1 MKIMIVE
8 DDLLIRN
15 QLKKELEQ
23 WEYTIIDVEDFSKTL
38 SIFEDSEPD
47 LVLMDIKLPIY
58 DGYHFTKRIRSISS
72 VPIIFISSRSDNM
85 DQIMALEMGADDFI
99 SKPFDMDF
107 LITKIKS
114 SLRRAYTY
122 DSSDKKDALV
132 LIIYINGFKELRYD
146 EFKYTLSFDERTVEL
161 TKTENTIFKKL
172 VNNIGNYVTRDSLIQ
187 QCWQGDDY
195 IDENTLFVNISRL
208 RKKLSSIGLDNFIT
222 TKKNVG
228 YRIENANL

>member
-99 SKPFDMDF
+99 
-107 LITKIKS
+107 
-114 SLRRAYTY
+114 
-122 DSSDKKDALV
+122 
-132 LIIYINGFKELRYD
+132 
-146 EFKYTLSFDERTVEL
+146 
-161 TKTENTIFKKL
+161 
-172 VNNIGNYVTRDSLIQ
+172 
-187 QCWQGDDY
+187 
-195 IDENTLFVNISRL
+195 
-208 RKKLSSIGLDNFIT
+208 
-222 TKKNVG
+222 
-228 YRIENANL
+228 